1 MSHKTNCKM
10 SPVSLARVTIDDAF
24 WSSRMETNRLKTIP
38 HEYKQ
43 CKETGRIDAF
53 DLTWKPGEEP
63 VPHYFWDSDVAKWI
77 EAASYSLATNPDPE
91 LDELLD
97 EVIGKI
103 AGAQQPDGYLNVYFT
118 VVEPEKRWKNLG
130 MWHELYCAGHL
141 IEAAVAHYEVT
152 GKRQLLDVLCR
163 YADYIASVFGP
174 GPDQRYGA
182 PGHEEIELALVKLY
196 RVTGNRRYL
205 DLSKFFIDQRG
216 QQPSVFQRE
225 LEHLSPEDARINRHF
240 FEKEDRFDT
249 SYCQDHL
256 PVREQNEV
264 VGHAVRAMYLYC
276 GMADVAVETEDEELL
291 AACRRLWDNVCRR
304 RMYVTGGIGPS
315 RYNEGFTKDYD
326 LPNET
331 AYAET
336 CAAIGLI
343 FWNQRMLHIDA
354 EARYA
359 DVVERALYNGA
370 LSGISLDGEK
380 FFYENP
386 LASSGDHHRQ
396 DWFGC
401 ACCPPNIARLIAS
414 LGGYIYSEN
423 ATDAYI
429 HLYISGQGELSIG
442 KTQVNI
448 SQQSNYPWDGDIEI
462 RVDPIQP
469 MEFGLNLRVPG
480 WCRHARLWVNGEKL
494 DISPLLRRGYA
505 RIYRI
510 WQAGDVVRL
519 DLAMPIERVEAHPN
533 VSQAAGCVALQRGP
547 IVYCLEQ
554 VDNPISLH
562 RIILP
567 DSAELKAVYD
577 KNLLGG
583 AVKIQGGALL
593 VDDSTWTGELYRFK
607 STKTRPYAIT
617 AIPYYAWDHREPGEM
632 RVWIRSL

>member
-1 MSHKTNCKM
+1 MSRKTNGKM
-10 SPVSLARVTIDDAF
+10 SPVSLTRVTIDDAF
-24 WSSRMETNRLKTIP
+24 WSPRMETNRLKTIP

-43 CKETGRIDAF
+43 CKDTGRIDAF
-53 DLTWKPGEEP
+53 GLAWQPGEEP

-77 EAASYSLATNPDPE
+77 EAASYSLATNPDPG
-91 LDELLD
+91 LDQLLD
-97 EVIGKI
+97 EVIERI

-141 IEAAVAHYEVT
+141 IEAAIAHYEVT
-152 GKRQLLDVLCR
+152 GKRKLLDVACR

-174 GPDQRYGA
+174 GPGQRYGA

-196 RVTGNRRYL
+196 RVTGHRRYL
-205 DLSKFFIDQRG
+205 DLGKFFIDQRG
-216 QQPSVFQRE
+216 KHPSVFQRE

-240 FEKEDRFDT
+240 FDKEDGFDT

-256 PVREQNEV
+256 PVREQSEV
-264 VGHAVRAMYLYC
+264 VGHAVRAMYLYS

-315 RYNEGFTKDYD
+315 RHNEGFTKDYD

-354 EARYA
+354 EACYA
-359 DVVERALYNGA
+359 DITERALYNGA
-370 LSGISLDGEK
+370 LSGVSLDGER

-386 LASSGDHHRQ
+386 LGSRGDHHRQ
-396 DWFGC
+396 EWFGC

-414 LGGYIYSEN
+414 LGGYVYSEN
-423 ATDAYI
+423 ATDTYI
-429 HLYISGQGELSIG
+429 HLYISGQGKLSVG
-442 KTQVNI
+442 NNRVNI
-448 SQQSNYPWDGDIEI
+448 SQQSNYPWDGEIEI
-462 RVDPIQP
+462 QVNPTQS

-480 WCRHARLWVNGEKL
+480 WCRAARLWVNGQEL
-494 DISPLLRRGYA
+494 EISPLLQSGYA
-505 RIYRI
+505 RIHRR
-510 WQAGDVVRL
+510 WQAGDAVKL

-547 IVYCLEQ
+547 VVYCLEQ
-554 VDNPISLH
+554 ADNPVPLH

-567 DSAELKAVYD
+567 DNAELKAVYD
-577 KNLLGG
+577 KELLGG
-583 AVKIQGGALL
+583 VVKIQGEALL
-593 VDDSTWTGELYRFK
+593 VDDSTWIGELYRFK